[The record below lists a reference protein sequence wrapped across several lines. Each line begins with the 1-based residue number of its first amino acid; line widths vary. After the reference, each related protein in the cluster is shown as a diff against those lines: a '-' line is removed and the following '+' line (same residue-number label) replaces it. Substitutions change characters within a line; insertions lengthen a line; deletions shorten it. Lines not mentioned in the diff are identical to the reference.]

1 MVGLA
6 IIIGVSIIVFYILIV
21 NYIRSKIFIR
31 GLAIFLHLICVGIL
45 LLMCNS
51 LKNNEDSIIL
61 FFFMVLD
68 VFGYLIMGCLTNI
81 KEQESTYETCHYAR
95 LTLRY
100 GQA

>member
-68 VFGYLIMGCLTNI
+68 VFGSIILSFQSGTFKKDD
-81 KEQESTYETCHYAR
+81 KEKLS
-95 LTLRY
+95 
-100 GQA
+100 